1 MSRKTLSY
9 TLGLS
14 CLVLLTAC
22 SQPAP
27 EATTAEA
34 PAAPAAPT
42 APAAPA
48 PAEAPAAAVTPSFDC
63 AKATSEAETLVCNTP
78 SLAALDRRLAEVYAA
93 AKAKN
98 VEGASPAEQRGWVK
112 GRDDCW
118 KSDDKPRCVEEE
130 YKTRIVQLLINTGDA
145 VAPTPVEY
153 ACSDQAVRFAVAYWD
168 NLDPKAAVVTY
179 NNDQA
184 IVFPV
189 PAASGARYGRD
200 GVDVWE
206 HQGEVKAVFYGNVL
220 TCKVP

>member
-9 TLGLS
+9 SLGLS
-14 CLVLLTAC
+14 CLVLLSAC
-22 SQPAP
+22 NRPAP
-27 EATTAEA
+27 EPTSAEA
-34 PAAPAAPT
+34 PAAPAVPAAPV
-42 APAAPA
+42 APA

-63 AKATSEAETLVCNTP
+63 AKATSETETLVCNTP
-78 SLAALDRRLAEVYAA
+78 ALAALDRRLAEVYAA

-98 VEGASPAEQRGWVK
+98 PGSTVVAEQRGWVK

-118 KSDDKPRCVEEE
+118 KSDDTPRCVEEE
-130 YKTRIVQLLINTGDA
+130 YKTRIVQLLIDTGDA

-153 ACSDQAVRFAVAYWD
+153 ACSDKAVRFAVAYWND
-168 NLDPKAAVVTY
+168 LDPKAAVVTY

-206 HQGEVKAVFYGNVL
+206 HQGEVKVDFYGNVL